1 MMTMLIGGLVL
12 FAAVHLFPAAMPQA
26 RKRMV
31 EKLGFNA
38 YRGLF
43 SLVMVASLVVIVFGW
58 KAASPTA
65 IYTPP
70 LQAGPITA
78 GLVFLAFV
86 LFAASQSRTNIRRYV
101 RHPQMAAT
109 VLWSVAHLLANGDSR
124 SVALFGGLG
133 LWAVIEVLLCNRRDG
148 AWEKPAPVARSLDV
162 ITVAI
167 GAAGFALVW
176 YFHPA
181 LFGVPTS

>member
-1 MMTMLIGGLVL
+1 MAMLIGGLVFFS
-12 FAAVHLFPAAMPQA
+12 FAHLFPSAMPQA
-26 RKRMV
+26 REQMV

-43 SLVMVASLVVIVFGW
+43 SLLIVASLVVIVFGW
-58 KAASPTA
+58 KAASPSA
-65 IYTPP
+65 VYVPP
-70 LQAGPITA
+70 LQSSPVVA
-78 GLVFLAFV
+78 GLVFVAFV
-86 LFAASQSRTNIRRYV
+86 LFVASQTRTNIRRYV

-109 VLWSVAHLLANGDSR
+109 LLWSFSHLLANGDSR
-124 SVALFGGLG
+124 SIALFGGLG
-133 LWAVIEVLLCNRRDG
+133 IWAIAEVVLCNRRDG
-148 AWEKPAPVARSLDV
+148 AWEKPATVSRSLDV
-162 ITVAI
+162 ITLAI